1 MEIIYKILYAIGI
14 AASWLKLGKV
24 CNALRSCRNRIY
36 TGYLKSGFN
45 SFGHGSL
52 LAWRAYN
59 LVGLEHIAIG
69 SRCTLER
76 DLQLTAWTKDGKA
89 GKITIGNGCLIR
101 RGAHITATN
110 SITIGNNLL
119 TGTNVIITDNSHG
132 ATDAASLA
140 LPPGERPAVSKGAVK
155 IGNNVWLG
163 NNVCIMPGVSI
174 GDGAV
179 VGANSVV
186 THDIPPFCVAAGVPA
201 RVVKN
206 NVATK

>member
-1 MEIIYKILYAIGI
+1 METVYKILYAIGM
-14 AASWLKLGKV
+14 AASWLRIGKV
-24 CNALRSCRNRIY
+24 CNALRSCRNRVY
-36 TGYLKSGFN
+36 TGYLRGGFK

-59 LVGLEHIAIG
+59 LTGLERISIG
-69 SRCTLER
+69 SGCTLER
-76 DLQLTAWTKDGKA
+76 DLQLTAWAKDGKV
-89 GKITIGNGCLIR
+89 GEISIGNGCLIR
-101 RGAHITATN
+101 RGALITAVN
-110 SITIGNNLL
+110 SITIGDNLL

-140 LPPGERPAVSKGAVK
+140 VPPGERPVVSKGAVR
-155 IGNNVWLG
+155 IGSNVWLG
-163 NNVCIMPGVSI
+163 NNVCVMPGVEI

-186 THDIPPFCVAAGVPA
+186 THDIPPLCVAAGVPA

-206 NVATK
+206 AGGTK

>member
-1 MEIIYKILYAIGI
+1 METVYKILYAIGV
-14 AASWLKLGKV
+14 AASWLRLGKV
-24 CNALRSCRNRIY
+24 CNVLRSCRSRVY
-36 TGYLKSGFN
+36 TGYMRGGFK

-59 LVGLEHIAIG
+59 LTGLERVSIG
-69 SRCTLER
+69 SGCTLER
-76 DLQLTAWTKDGKA
+76 DLQLTAWAKGAKA
-89 GKITIGNGCLIR
+89 GEITIGNGCLIR
-101 RGAHITATN
+101 RGAHITAIN
-110 SITIGNNLL
+110 SITIGDNLL

-132 ATDAASLA
+132 ATDAASLSI
-140 LPPGERPAVSKGAVK
+140 PPGRREAESKGTVR

-163 NNVCIMPGVSI
+163 NNVCVMPGVEI

-186 THDIPPFCVAAGVPA
+186 THDIPPLCVAAGAPA

-206 NVATK
+206 SGGTK